1 MVSSLLM
8 RYIYDMTTT
17 SISTS
22 ITTLCLNPALDVT
35 YHVPMLIEEQKSRSD
50 SARHDPGG
58 NGINIGRALKRM
70 QVDAHTFCI
79 VAGDVGQLLQRL
91 LEQQLDNVYYEHVDG
106 ETRINST
113 IIEVDTK
120 KQYQVTDAGTE
131 IPSTQLNRVINDFVN
146 QTGQGF
152 GIITGSCQPNVP
164 CGLYAKLVEQINQ
177 HGGKAVIDTHGEALR
192 LAIAAKPFLIKPNR
206 YELETII
213 GRELPTIV
221 EVATEGRKIQTNG
234 VDHVCISLGEE
245 GAILVSPDNSYYAQA
260 LNVPVNTTVGAGDSM
275 VAGLVAGFSIAKG
288 PEQALRY
295 GISCGAGTVMH
306 PGTELFSGH
315 ELADFRRQVVIETL
329 NI

>member
-1 MVSSLLM
+1 MA
-8 RYIYDMTTT
+8 

-22 ITTLCLNPALDVT
+22 TNITTLCLNPALDVT
-35 YHVPMLIEEQKSRSD
+35 YHVSKLISDQKSRSD

-113 IIEVDTK
+113 ILEIDTQ

-131 IPSTQLNRVINDFVN
+131 IPQEQLNRVIDDFVN
-146 QTGQGF
+146 LSGQGF
-152 GIITGSCQPNVP
+152 GIVTGSCQPNVP
-164 CGLYAKLVEQINQ
+164 CGLCASLVEEINAN
-177 HGGKAVIDTHGEALR
+177 GGKAVVDTHGEALR
-192 LAIAAKPFLIKPNR
+192 LAIEASPFLIKPNR
-206 YELETII
+206 YELEAII
-213 GRELPTIV
+213 GHDLPTIT
-221 EVATEGRKIQTNG
+221 EVAKEARKIQQQG
-234 VDHVCISLGEE
+234 VNHVCISLGDE
-245 GAILVSPDNSYYAQA
+245 GAVLVSPDNSYYAKA

-275 VAGLVAGFSIAKG
+275 VAGLVAGFSFNKEAS
-288 PEQALRY
+288 QALRY

-306 PGTELFSGH
+306 PGTELFSGD
-315 ELADFRRQVVIETL
+315 ELADFRQQVIVQNLDI
-329 NI
+329 